1 MFHGMFIDIFGISL
15 QVKKAIEDGIK
26 RANGHAISKA
36 QCVQKFEI
44 LDHDF
49 SVPTGE
55 LGNVSFV
62 FHVLINVI
70 IN

>member
-1 MFHGMFIDIFGISL
+1 MLHGIYIAWFMHL

-55 LGNVSFV
+55 LGG
-62 FHVLINVI
+62 
-70 IN
+70 